1 MDKKLVKVRKE
12 VNVVT
17 GEIRNKDP
25 KYIDYDE
32 YQYKRMDK
40 YSNRTVERDETF
52 FNLIME
58 FQVSIKEKFGIS
70 FEDMGKI
77 LMLFTY
83 TTYRDI
89 ESGKLYLRDYNHMF
103 DNKKLGKVLKL
114 NPGQVKK
121 FKQRMSQK
129 GIMKTDD
136 KGMYFTQELI
146 IRGEMFSKEKKELD
160 FYTIY
165 DQPIRELYDIFAIQD
180 DTKSVKPLGVLL
192 TMIPFI
198 KKVSVNEKK
207 NNKKSS
213 NNMLVMTQW
222 NEAANRYE
230 PISLTQLAEKIGISK
245 KTLIKDI
252 KTLNDFTKKNTGQFL
267 VYKYENSIMPV
278 GYKFKYT
285 TEAIVINPKY
295 TYSQNKENEQY
306 NHLMEAIENISDSNS
321 NSLPFTDKQ

>member
-25 KYIDYDE
+25 KYMDYDE
-32 YQYKRMDK
+32 YRYKRIDK
-40 YSNRTVERDETF
+40 YSNRTIERDETF

-89 ESGKLYLRDYNHMF
+89 ESGKLYLRDNNHMF
-103 DNKKLGKVLKL
+103 NNKKLGKVLKL
-114 NPGQVKK
+114 SPVQVKK

-207 NNKKSS
+207 NNKQSS

-306 NHLMEAIENISDSNS
+306 NHLMEAIENISDSDS
-321 NSLPFTDKQ
+321 NSLPFTEK

>member
-1 MDKKLVKVRKE
+1 MEEKLLKVKKE
-12 VNVVT
+12 VNIVT

-25 KYIDYDE
+25 KYIDYDD
-32 YQYKRMDK
+32 YQYKRVEK
-40 YSNRTVERDETF
+40 YSNRTTNKEETF

-77 LMLFTY
+77 LLLFTY
-83 TTYRDI
+83 TTYRDV
-89 ESGKLYLRDYNHMF
+89 ESGKLYLIDHNHMF
-103 DNKKLGKVLKL
+103 DNKKLGRVLKL
-114 NPGQVKK
+114 NPTQIKK

-129 GIMKTDD
+129 GIMKTDS

-146 IRGEMFSKEKKELD
+146 IRGEMFSKERKELD

-165 DQPIRELYDIFAIQD
+165 DQPIRELYNIFAIQD

-198 KKVSVNEKK
+198 KKVSIKEKK
-207 NNKKSS
+207 DNKQSS

-230 PISLTQLAEKIGISK
+230 PISLNQLAEKIGISK
-245 KTLIKDI
+245 PTLIKDI
-252 KTLNDFTKKNTGQFL
+252 KTLNDFTKKNTGEFL

-295 TYSQNKENEQY
+295 TYSQSKDNKEY
-306 NHLMEAIENISDSNS
+306 NNLIEAIQNISESDS
-321 NSLPFTDKQ
+321 NSLPFTEK